1 MDSNFKKSIE
11 YWRNGSSQDFK
22 VAKSLFEKKFY
33 AHSLFFCHLSLEK
46 LLKSFVM
53 EKTGEFAPYTHD
65 LLRLI
70 EITEIKLDKEQTE
83 NLEKIFTFNVAGR
96 YPEEKIDFHKKYNKK
111 EIAKK
116 YLNITNNL
124 LIWLKKEFQKK

>member
-1 MDSNFKKSIE
+1 MDSNFKKLIE
-11 YWRNGSSQDFK
+11 YRKESSSQDFK
-22 VAKSLFEKKFY
+22 AAKSLFEKKFY
-33 AHSLFFCHLSLEK
+33 AHCLFFCHLSLEK

-53 EKTGEFAPYTHD
+53 EKTGEFAPHTHD

-70 EITEIKLDKEQTE
+70 EITGIKLDKEQTE

-96 YPEEKIDFHKKYNKK
+96 YLEEKIDFHKTHNKK
-111 EIAKK
+111 EVAEK